1 MRSRK
6 MSPINQNM
14 RAGIGTESLATRRKL
29 ILNLEKVLRSYR
41 LYEARGI
48 QYEAHVNELA
58 GQAALATELDEVSVN
73 LSPFGPYLEEDEP
86 PSDGEFARQWFTLF
100 EEGARQIV
108 FMPGID
114 GHELRELLHIICDE
128 TEDNEDIVTALWRKE
143 LTHVQIY
150 VARVLIRTIEGV
162 TEKSFSIRD
171 ELSRWKTLLNPNSQR
186 DGSGKSAGEGEDLIQ
201 LSPDDFRV
209 LALEGDSFDWCSLSG
224 EEQAEVRE
232 GRRKPRI
239 ADSAD
244 KEIGDFS
251 RFLDLAGD
259 VGEEAD
265 QIILD
270 VIAGMTRM
278 GNTEDLNRMIC
289 TVAKRGG
296 DSARALRKLLDQED
310 GLDMLLPLIEAS
322 PTSFEDSL
330 AAIAELDAEAVST
343 LLEKVDQEGVRDT
356 LSGFVATAEEA
367 PMHYYS
373 ARLLSEDVDQAIEAV
388 DELIKMGSDESFML
402 AIGGFKS
409 NKASV
414 RRQVLRKIFERYNPT
429 LTYMIHQALADLDK
443 SIRIMTLRFIGENGT
458 TTLLRELIK
467 LMKQRD
473 FIKRDYTERIAF
485 VRAIGRHTRLPVI
498 NRYLCEILLE
508 YRIFGSRE
516 NVEYQ
521 MEVARLLLRANNPEA
536 RTAIKKVL
544 SRWSVSDEV
553 KQAIRTEQVRLSE
566 GGAKSSE
573 PTPQADLD
581 SEGELD
587 DYLSEAIQIIADDDD
602 DDDDD
607 VEVEVDDS

>member
-1 MRSRK
+1 
-6 MSPINQNM
+6 MSPGDQNSK
-14 RAGIGTESLATRRKL
+14 AGSSAESLATRRKL

-41 LYEARGI
+41 LYEARGT

-58 GQAALATELDEVSVN
+58 GQAALATELDEVTVN
-73 LSPFGPYLEEDEP
+73 LSPFGPYLEEEEP

-114 GHELRELLHIICDE
+114 GRELRELLHIICAE
-128 TEDNEDIVTALWRKE
+128 VEDNEDIVTALWRKE
-143 LTHVQIY
+143 LTHVQVY

-162 TEKSFSIRD
+162 SEKSFSIRD
-171 ELSRWKTLLNPNSQR
+171 ELNRWKTLLNPGSEGNETSDSTG
-186 DGSGKSAGEGEDLIQ
+186 DGDNLIQ

-209 LALEGDSFDWCSLSG
+209 LALEGDSFDWCSLSS
-224 EEQAEVRE
+224 EEQPEVRE
-232 GRRKPRI
+232 GRRKPRLVET
-239 ADSAD
+239 AD
-244 KEIGDFS
+244 KEISDFS
-251 RFLDLAGD
+251 RFLDLAAD
-259 VGEEAD
+259 VGEDAD

-296 DSARALRKLLDQED
+296 DSSRALRKLLDQED
-310 GLDMLLPLIEAS
+310 GLDMMLPLIEAS

-330 AAIAELDAEAVST
+330 AAIAELDAEAVSA
-343 LLEKVDQEGVRDT
+343 LLEKVDQGEVRDT
-356 LSGFVATAEEA
+356 LDGFVATAEEA

-373 ARLLSEDVDQAIEAV
+373 ARLLSDDVDQAVEAV
-388 DELIKMGSDESFML
+388 DALIEMGSDESFML
-402 AIGGFKS
+402 ALGGFKS
-409 NKASV
+409 SRPSV
-414 RRQVLRKIFERYNPT
+414 RRQVIRKVFERYNPT
-429 LTYMIHQALADLDK
+429 LHYMLHQALEDVDK
-443 SIRIMTLRFIGENGT
+443 SIRILTLRFIGENGST
-458 TTLLRELIK
+458 NLLRDLIQR
-467 LMKQRD
+467 MKQRD
-473 FIKRDYTERIAF
+473 FVKRDYTERIAF

-536 RTAIKKVL
+536 RSAIAKVL
-544 SRWSVSDEV
+544 ARWSVSDEV
-553 KQAIRTEQVRLSE
+553 KQAIRAEQVRLSE
-566 GGAKSSE
+566 GQSKSEE
-573 PTPQADLD
+573 PTPLDDLD
-581 SEGELD
+581 SEDEPI
-587 DYLSEAIQIIADDDD
+587 DYRSEAMQIVGDE
-602 DDDDD
+602 DDDD